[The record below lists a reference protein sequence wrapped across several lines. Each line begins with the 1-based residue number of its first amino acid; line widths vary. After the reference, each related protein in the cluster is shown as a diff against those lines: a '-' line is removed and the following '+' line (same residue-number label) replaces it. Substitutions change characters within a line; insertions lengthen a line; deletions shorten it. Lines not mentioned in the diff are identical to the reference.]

1 MEILRGGIYYAAYPG
16 IGDRPVLVLSWDA
29 INAGLRS
36 PIVCQVTTTKRE
48 RYLPTF
54 VPLPA
59 DAAGLETDSF
69 ILCHE
74 LATLR
79 AERFRR
85 EVGMVPP
92 AILVQVEEALRRALD
107 L

>member
-1 MEILRGGIYYAAYPG
+1 MEILRGGIYYAAFPD

-48 RYLPTF
+48 RHLPTL

-92 AILVQVEEALRRALD
+92 AILVEVEEALRRALD

>member
-1 MEILRGGIYYAAYPG
+1 MEILRGGIYYAAFPG

-36 PIVCQVTTTKRE
+36 PIVCQVTTTERE
-48 RYLPTF
+48 RHLPTF
-54 VPLPA
+54 VLLPPG
-59 DAAGLETDSF
+59 AAGLEADSF

-74 LATLR
+74 LATIG

-85 EVGMVPP
+85 ELGMIPP
-92 AILVQVEEALRRALD
+92 AILVQVEDALRRALD